1 MQNPPPCAFTKKT
14 PESEIIKSET
24 YKIQS
29 DNKKEYN
36 ILCENRGTLLNIS
49 TEINDEKTFKK
60 KSFKNKFSLID
71 LQKVKLFQS
80 YDSIEE
86 CLYEIDFNKGIIK
99 EENTR
104 LNLVIP
110 LNSKKYPQITFPL
123 EEKEISDSE
132 KIQELYY
139 IIQNLNNQVQNL
151 QIKLDNLTYHEIKII
166 SKIEEPTGISI
177 DLFTFGKEDFYK
189 YIDKN
194 VDLIKNY
201 YFKIFVNVKDIH
213 KINETKQLLIEDKC
227 VNIKEIKGTKIEIDY
242 IIPDK
247 TSEDEES
254 IEWLNS
260 FLGIKELKNIKL
272 LFKTD
277 LEVEDIFE
285 LEKFNDLYNKLV
297 ECQFILKGI
306 SINFKLKLLH
316 LLDLVILKNQSNDD
330 LMGFLFPLKIILSS
344 KDSYIPDEKEFFND
358 LQRIINKLFEK
369 SQLKAFIQFIKIGIK
384 DKFIKAI
391 LKYVKT
397 AQTLENINLEEITIV
412 LPIIELEI
420 GLFLKLKSKTFQQYI
435 KEK

>member
-49 TEINDEKTFKK
+49 TEIKDEKTFKK

-166 SKIEEPTGISI
+166 SKKEEPTGISI
-177 DLFTFGKEDFYK
+177 DLFTFGKEDFFK

-213 KINETKQLLIEDKC
+213 KINEIKQLLIEDKC

-247 TSEDEES
+247 TSDDKES

-260 FLGIKELKNIKL
+260 FFGIKELKNIKL

-277 LEVEDIFE
+277 LDVKDIFE
-285 LEKFNDLYNKLV
+285 LEEFNDLYNKLV
-297 ECQFILKGI
+297 
-306 SINFKLKLLH
+306 
-316 LLDLVILKNQSNDD
+316 
-330 LMGFLFPLKIILSS
+330 
-344 KDSYIPDEKEFFND
+344 
-358 LQRIINKLFEK
+358 
-369 SQLKAFIQFIKIGIK
+369 
-384 DKFIKAI
+384 
-391 LKYVKT
+391 
-397 AQTLENINLEEITIV
+397 
-412 LPIIELEI
+412 
-420 GLFLKLKSKTFQQYI
+420 
-435 KEK
+435 